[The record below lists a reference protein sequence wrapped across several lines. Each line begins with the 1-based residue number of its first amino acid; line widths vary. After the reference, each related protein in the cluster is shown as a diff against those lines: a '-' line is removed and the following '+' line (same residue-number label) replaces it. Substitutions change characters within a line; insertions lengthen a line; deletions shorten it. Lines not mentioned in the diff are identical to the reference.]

1 MNKNTSG
8 HSEETIDFK
17 TLFRLFLKRK
27 WWFIG
32 TVILII
38 VIGGMYVFSKP
49 VRYEVR
55 NYFSFKDDFIEDDYL
70 QYNEAQEIYSR
81 NQSVF
86 IGTDKIGLIFKTD
99 LILNHLNELE
109 EIEDFETDISV
120 SLINLEYK
128 KDSGTFLLRVKDRN
142 KELAKKASLK
152 LIEALG
158 EEIIINDKKIYDNT
172 LELINKDIENLED
185 EIAGFKDKI
194 VELDRTTQDILALAS
209 SPETQNDLT
218 IINGEVL
225 LNKEKIF
232 DNEYE
237 IKRLRGLY
245 QKFLDAKNKVVNRV
259 ELLTENPSI
268 DVENNRA
275 INSIIVVL
283 LSIISGIIVVLVVNY
298 IYKLKSK

>member
-128 KDSGTFLLRVKDRN
+128 KDSGTFLLRVKDKN

-194 VELDRTTQDILALAS
+194 VELDRTTQDILALAP

-283 LSIISGIIVVLVVNY
+283 LSIISGLDRE
-298 IYKLKSK
+298 